1 MRKDTE
7 NWVALAEYD
16 LETARHML
24 ATGWYL
30 SGSRLPGSN
39 RKSVEMVKRALK
51 YIITRYCAELAIMGI
66 QVEKVLLYG
75 SQARR
80 TAHDDSDIDL
90 IVISRD
96 WKPYSVRERLEI
108 LGVASAR
115 ILEPVQ
121 ANGFTPDEISSQML
135 MPFWEH
141 ILSEQAMPI

>member
-1 MRKDTE
+1 M
-7 NWVALAEYD
+7 A
-16 LETARHML
+16 
-24 ATGWYL
+24 
-30 SGSRLPGSN
+30 
-39 RKSVEMVKRALK
+39 KRALK
-51 YIITRYCAELAIMGI
+51 LIVTRYCAELATMGI

-80 TAHDDSDIDL
+80 TAHDASDIDL